1 MTDEREPE
9 APHRAR
15 DGLRG
20 WTRAEIVIVVAG
32 ILAVLWAVGAFL
44 LLVFAAVVVAVGI
57 DALASAVC
65 RNVRIPR
72 AVAVALML
80 VGIVAV
86 LVSAG
91 AVVLPAVVGQHEALW
106 AQLVELFGV
115 AQEWIAAR
123 GQWMEVL
130 LGDFEEEVSQLHG
143 GLNQL
148 LTQLGSLGLTT
159 FGALT
164 SFVLIAVMAS
174 FLAVDPGLYRHG
186 FLRLVPLPRRTLVDK
201 TLSETAHA
209 LRWWFLAQ
217 FASMAILGILI
228 GTGLFFIGIEF
239 WLSLALFTA
248 LLTFIPYLGPVLAG
262 IPVVAIGFAEGP
274 QTGIMV
280 LLFFLVVQN
289 IEANVLLP
297 LIYQM
302 TVRVAPAVTI
312 AAQVLMGIWFG
323 AAGIILA
330 APLTVV
336 AIVLVR
342 KLYIEAALG
351 DKTDYTV
358 E

>member
-9 APHRAR
+9 PLRRGR
-15 DGLRG
+15 DGLSG
-20 WTRAEIVIVVAG
+20 WTRAEIVIVGAG
-32 ILAVLWAVGAFL
+32 IVAVLWAVGAFL
-44 LLVFAAVVVAVGI
+44 LLVFAAVVLAVGI
-57 DALASAVC
+57 DALSSAVC
-65 RNVRIPR
+65 RNVRMPR
-72 AVAVALML
+72 VAAVALIL

-86 LVSAG
+86 LVFAG
-91 AVVLPAVVGQHEALW
+91 AMVLPKVVGQHEALW
-106 AQLVELFGV
+106 TQLVELSGV
-115 AQEWIAAR
+115 AKEWIAAR
-123 GQWMEVL
+123 SQWMDGL
-130 LGDFEEEVSQLHG
+130 LGDFEEEIGQLHG

-164 SFVLIAVMAS
+164 SILLIIVIAS
-174 FLAVDPGLYRHG
+174 FLAADPRLYRYG
-186 FLRLVPLPRRTLVDK
+186 FLRMVPLPRRALVDT
-201 TLSETAHA
+201 TLSEAAHA

-239 WLSLALFTA
+239 WLSLAFLTA

-274 QTGIMV
+274 QTGIVV
-280 LLFFLVVQN
+280 LLFFLLVQN

-302 TVRVAPAVTI
+302 TVRVAPAVMI
-312 AAQVLMGIWFG
+312 AAQVFMGIWFG

-336 AIVLVR
+336 SMVLVR

-351 DKTDYTV
+351 DKMGSTG